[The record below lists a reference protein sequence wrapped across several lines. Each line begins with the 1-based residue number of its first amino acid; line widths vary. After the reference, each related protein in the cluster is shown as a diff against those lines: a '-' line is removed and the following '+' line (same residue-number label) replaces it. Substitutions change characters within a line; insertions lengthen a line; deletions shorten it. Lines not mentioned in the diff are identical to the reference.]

1 MKIGGLIKMTKQQ
14 YLHASKLL
22 MELAELFK
30 TAGEQVTPETVVV
43 AEEQVIQPLVA
54 KFEEAIEETTVET
67 PEEETVEDLSTMT
80 IQQLRSLAKSNGL
93 STKGTK
99 KDLIARITEND
110 SQEEQP
116 EEEVVEEVQEP
127 EVIEEVVEEEIEDE
141 DEQYEDEDFEEVE
154 EVEDMEDE
162 ELDQMEIIQA
172 ELEGMSLEELQEIL
186 ESVELPTKGK
196 KQALISRILEAVED
210 GVLEFEEEVD
220 EDYDADEEDAELD
233 EAIDQ
238 ALEDEDTTDE
248 DDYEEVDEDV
258 EYEDEDEEELSPR
271 EATQQEIEEEIAE
284 AYENG
289 DLTDKEIAKFLDE
302 YFNGKFKPINKK
314 RAYNKY
320 VEIMCDLVDVD
331 GDRMDMKEAYYINDE
346 EIYCCG
352 SEIKE
357 LDNGNL
363 FCEVCGTEY
372 ETE

>member
-1 MKIGGLIKMTKQQ
+1 MTKQQ

-30 TAGEQVTPETVVV
+30 VASEQQEVETPVVD
-43 AEEQVIQPLVA
+43 VIQPLVE
-54 KFEEAIEETTVET
+54 KFDEAIEETTVEA
-67 PEEETVEDLSTMT
+67 PEEETVDDLSTMT
-80 IQQLRSLAKSNGL
+80 IQQLRSLAKSHGL

-99 KDLIARITEND
+99 KDLIARITD
-110 SQEEQP
+110 SETTEEQP
-116 EEEVVEEVQEP
+116 EEEVIEEVQEP
-127 EVIEEVVEEEIEDE
+127 EVVEEIVEEEVEVEDDQDEDE
-141 DEQYEDEDFEEVE
+141 DVE
-154 EVEDMEDE
+154 EIEDE

-172 ELEGMSLEELQEIL
+172 ELEAMSLEELQEIL
-186 ESVELPTKGK
+186 ESVDLPTKGK

-210 GVLEFEEEVD
+210 GVLEFEDEVD
-220 EDYDADEEDAELD
+220 ENYDADEEDEELD
-233 EAIDQ
+233 EAIEQ
-238 ALEDEDTTDE
+238 ALDGEETTDE
-248 DDYEEVDEDV
+248 EEYEEVEVDEED
-258 EYEDEDEEELSPR
+258 EYEDEEEELSPR

-289 DLTDKEIAKFLDE
+289 DLTDKEIANFLDD

-331 GDRMDMKEAYYINDE
+331 GDRMDMKEAYYINDD

>member
-1 MKIGGLIKMTKQQ
+1 MKMTKQQ

-30 TAGEQVTPETVVV
+30 TAGEQVTSETVAV
-43 AEEQVIQPLVA
+43 AEEHVIQPLVE
-54 KFEEAIEETTVET
+54 KFDEAIEETTVEA
-67 PEEETVEDLSTMT
+67 PEEETVDDLSTMT
-80 IQQLRSLAKSNGL
+80 IQQLRSLAKSHGL

-99 KDLIARITEND
+99 KDLIARITD
-110 SQEEQP
+110 SETTEEQP
-116 EEEVVEEVQEP
+116 EEEVIEEVQEP
-127 EVIEEVVEEEIEDE
+127 EVVEEIVEEEVEVEDDQDEDE
-141 DEQYEDEDFEEVE
+141 DVE
-154 EVEDMEDE
+154 EIEDE

-172 ELEGMSLEELQEIL
+172 ELEAMSLEELQEIL
-186 ESVELPTKGK
+186 ESVDLPTKGK

-210 GVLEFEEEVD
+210 GVLEFEDEVD
-220 EDYDADEEDAELD
+220 ENYDADEEDAELD
-233 EAIDQ
+233 EAIEQ
-238 ALEDEDTTDE
+238 ALDGEETTDE
-248 DDYEEVDEDV
+248 EEYEEVEVDEED
-258 EYEDEDEEELSPR
+258 EYEDEDEELSPR

-289 DLTDKEIAKFLDE
+289 DLTDKEIANFLDD

-320 VEIMCDLVDVD
+320 VEIMCDLVDAD
-331 GDRMDMKEAYYINDE
+331 GDRMDMKEAYYINDD

>member
-1 MKIGGLIKMTKQQ
+1 MKMTKQQ

-30 TAGEQVTPETVVV
+30 VASEQQEVETPVVD
-43 AEEQVIQPLVA
+43 VIQPLVE
-54 KFEEAIEETTVET
+54 KFDEAIEETTVEA
-67 PEEETVEDLSTMT
+67 PEEETVDDLSTMT
-80 IQQLRSLAKSNGL
+80 IQQLRSLAKSHGL

-99 KDLIARITEND
+99 KDLIARITD
-110 SQEEQP
+110 SETTEEQP
-116 EEEVVEEVQEP
+116 EEEVIEEVQEP
-127 EVIEEVVEEEIEDE
+127 EVVEEIVE
-141 DEQYEDEDFEEVE
+141 E
-154 EVEDMEDE
+154 EVEDDQDEDEDVEEIEDE

-172 ELEGMSLEELQEIL
+172 ELEAMSLEELQEIL
-186 ESVELPTKGK
+186 ESVDLPTKGK

-210 GVLEFEEEVD
+210 GVLEFEDEVD
-220 EDYDADEEDAELD
+220 ENYDADEEDAELD
-233 EAIDQ
+233 EAIEQ
-238 ALEDEDTTDE
+238 ALDGEETTDE
-248 DDYEEVDEDV
+248 EEYEEVEVDEED
-258 EYEDEDEEELSPR
+258 EYEDEEEELSPR

-289 DLTDKEIAKFLDE
+289 DLTDKEIANFLDD

-320 VEIMCDLVDVD
+320 VEIMCDLVDAD
-331 GDRMDMKEAYYINDE
+331 GDRMDMKEAYYINDD

>member
-1 MKIGGLIKMTKQQ
+1 MTKQQ

-30 TAGEQVTPETVVV
+30 VASEQQEVETPVVD
-43 AEEQVIQPLVA
+43 VIQPLVE
-54 KFEEAIEETTVET
+54 KVEEAVEETTVV
-67 PEEETVEDLSTMT
+67 EEQEEAVEDLSNMT
-80 IQQLRSLAKSNGL
+80 IQQLRALAKTNGL

-99 KDLIARITEND
+99 KDLIARITD
-110 SQEEQP
+110 SETTEEQP
-116 EEEVVEEVQEP
+116 EEEVIEEVQEP
-127 EVIEEVVEEEIEDE
+127 EVVEEIVEEEVEVEDDQDEDE
-141 DEQYEDEDFEEVE
+141 DVE
-154 EVEDMEDE
+154 EIEDE

-172 ELEGMSLEELQEIL
+172 ELEAMSLTELQEIL
-186 ESVELPTKGK
+186 ESVDLSTKGK

-220 EDYDADEEDAELD
+220 EEYNADEEDEELD

-238 ALEDEDTTDE
+238 ALEE
-248 DDYEEVDEDV
+248 
-258 EYEDEDEEELSPR
+258 EDEDEDEEEEELSPR

-320 VEIMCDLVDVD
+320 VEIMCDLVDAD
-331 GDRMDMKEAYYINDE
+331 GDRMDMQEAYYINDE

>member
-1 MKIGGLIKMTKQQ
+1 MKMTKQQ

-30 TAGEQVTPETVVV
+30 VASEQQEVETPVVD
-43 AEEQVIQPLVA
+43 VIQPLVE
-54 KFEEAIEETTVET
+54 KFDEAIEETTVEA
-67 PEEETVEDLSTMT
+67 PEEETVDDLSTMT
-80 IQQLRSLAKSNGL
+80 IQQLRSLAKSHGL

-99 KDLIARITEND
+99 KDLIARITD
-110 SQEEQP
+110 SETTEEQP
-116 EEEVVEEVQEP
+116 EEEVIEEVQEP
-127 EVIEEVVEEEIEDE
+127 EVVEEIVEEEVEVEDDQDEDE
-141 DEQYEDEDFEEVE
+141 DVE
-154 EVEDMEDE
+154 EIEDE

-196 KQALISRILEAVED
+196 KQALISRILEAVAD
-210 GVLEFEEEVD
+210 GLLEFFESDEIEE
-220 EDYDADEEDAELD
+220 YDADEEDAELD
-233 EAIDQ
+233 EAIEQ
-238 ALEDEDTTDE
+238 ALDGEETTDE
-248 DDYEEVDEDV
+248 EEYEEVEVDE
-258 EYEDEDEEELSPR
+258 EDEEEELSPR
-271 EATQQEIEEEIAE
+271 EETQQEIEEEIAE

-289 DLTDKEIAKFLDE
+289 DLTDKEIANFLDD

-331 GDRMDMKEAYYINDE
+331 GDRMDMKEAYYINDD

>member
-1 MKIGGLIKMTKQQ
+1 MTKQQ

-30 TAGEQVTPETVVV
+30 TAGEQVTSETVAV
-43 AEEQVIQPLVA
+43 AEEHVIQPLVE
-54 KFEEAIEETTVET
+54 KFDEAIEETTVEA
-67 PEEETVEDLSTMT
+67 PEEETVDDLSTMT
-80 IQQLRSLAKSNGL
+80 IQQLRSLAKSHGL

-99 KDLIARITEND
+99 KDLIARITD
-110 SQEEQP
+110 SETTEEQP
-116 EEEVVEEVQEP
+116 EEEVIEEVQEP

-141 DEQYEDEDFEEVE
+141 DEQYEDEDFEDIE

-196 KQALISRILEAVED
+196 KQALISRILEAVAD
-210 GVLEFEEEVD
+210 GLLEFFDADEIEE
-220 EDYDADEEDAELD
+220 YDADEEDEELD
-233 EAIDQ
+233 EAIEQ
-238 ALEDEDTTDE
+238 ALEETDE
-248 DDYEEVDEDV
+248 
-258 EYEDEDEEELSPR
+258 EDEEEEIEEEVSPR
-271 EATQQEIEEEIAE
+271 EATQMEVEEEILE
-284 AYENG
+284 AYEDG
-289 DLTDKEIAKFLDE
+289 SLTDKEIANFLED

-314 RAYNKY
+314 RALNKY
-320 VEIMCDLVDVD
+320 IEIQCDLVDAD
-331 GDRMDMKEAYYINDE
+331 GDRMPMGEPYYVSDE
-346 EIYCCG
+346 DVFCCG

-363 FCEVCGTEY
+363 FCEVCGQEY

>member
-1 MKIGGLIKMTKQQ
+1 MTKQQ

-30 TAGEQVTPETVVV
+30 TAGEQVTSETVAV
-43 AEEQVIQPLVA
+43 AEEHVIQPLVE
-54 KFEEAIEETTVET
+54 KFDEAIEETTVEA
-67 PEEETVEDLSTMT
+67 PEEETVDDLSTMT
-80 IQQLRSLAKSNGL
+80 IQQLRSLAKSHGL

-99 KDLIARITEND
+99 KDLIARITD
-110 SQEEQP
+110 SETTEEQP
-116 EEEVVEEVQEP
+116 EEEVIEEVQEP
-127 EVIEEVVEEEIEDE
+127 EDVEEIVEEEVEVEDDQDEDE
-141 DEQYEDEDFEEVE
+141 DVE
-154 EVEDMEDE
+154 EIEDE

-172 ELEGMSLEELQEIL
+172 ELEAMSLEELQEIL

-196 KQALISRILEAVED
+196 KQALISRILEAVAD
-210 GVLEFEEEVD
+210 GLLEFFESDEIEE
-220 EDYDADEEDAELD
+220 YDADEEDEELD

-289 DLTDKEIAKFLDE
+289 DLTDKEIANFLDD

-320 VEIMCDLVDVD
+320 VEIMCDLVDAD
-331 GDRMDMKEAYYINDE
+331 GDRMDMKEAYYINDD

>member
-1 MKIGGLIKMTKQQ
+1 MTKQQ

>member
-1 MKIGGLIKMTKQQ
+1 MTKQQ

-30 TAGEQVTPETVVV
+30 VASEQQEVETPVVD
-43 AEEQVIQPLVA
+43 VIQPLVE
-54 KFEEAIEETTVET
+54 KFDEAIEETTVEA
-67 PEEETVEDLSTMT
+67 PEEETVDDLSTMT
-80 IQQLRSLAKSNGL
+80 IQQLRSLAKSHGL

-99 KDLIARITEND
+99 KDLIARITD
-110 SQEEQP
+110 SETTEEQP
-116 EEEVVEEVQEP
+116 EEEVIEEVQEP

-141 DEQYEDEDFEEVE
+141 DEQYEDEDFEDIE

-196 KQALISRILEAVED
+196 KQALISRILEAVAD
-210 GVLEFEEEVD
+210 GLLEFFESDEIEE
-220 EDYDADEEDAELD
+220 YDADEEDEELD

-289 DLTDKEIAKFLDE
+289 DLTDKEIANFLDD

-320 VEIMCDLVDVD
+320 VEIMCDLVDAD
-331 GDRMDMKEAYYINDE
+331 GDRMDMKEAYYINDD